1 MVKAVLFD
9 MDGVLVRSEKII
21 RKAAKAALLEWG
33 IHAVDEDFIP
43 FVGSGEDRFVGGVAE
58 AHGVPYVLKMKER
71 TYEIYLGI
79 VDAEIEIYEGVH
91 DILSE
96 LAKKGYILTL
106 CSSADLIKVKANLSA
121 AKIPWD
127 TFAAVVSGDDVV
139 NKKPFPDVFLK
150 GAEKAGVAPKDCVV
164 VEDAINGLQAAKAA
178 GMKCIGFTSFFSKEF
193 LVLENPEA
201 VCTSLL
207 EIPAIVDTL

>member
-91 DILSE
+91 DILSA

-178 GMKCIGFTSFFSKEF
+178 GMKCIGFTSFFSKEV
-193 LVLENPEA
+193 LALENPEA